1 MNFTQLLLD
10 ATTVAENTGCA
21 VVALSEPV
29 FSGARHMILLAPPG
43 WDKAANIGAESWYQ
57 EEYPDELSALWDEVS
72 KTTFFEAIDEFV
84 EEVNDQSYGK
94 ATYPNVVRTDRYF
107 CKALM
112 DENVPW
118 MINNLMIDRPFIENV
133 LRMAKTMTPA
143 DLPKIREARD
153 EINRE
158 IESGKRRTAADVAV
172 ALGLTEEEMW
182 SKIQNGSII
191 VKNKIK
197 HS

>member
-43 WDKAANIGAESWYQ
+43 WDKAANFGPESWYQ
-57 EEYPDELSALWDEVS
+57 EEYPDELPGLWDEVS
-72 KTTFFEAIDEFV
+72 RTMFFQDIDDFII
-84 EEVNDQSYGK
+84 EVNDKFGSGK
-94 ATYPNVVRTDRYF
+94 PVYPNVVRTEDNSGIV
-107 CKALM
+107 
-112 DENVPW
+112 DEVAGRVEYTLIIGRH
-118 MINNLMIDRPFIENV
+118 MIESV
-133 LRMAKTMTPA
+133 LKEAARMTPS

-158 IESGKRRTAADVAV
+158 IEADRRRTAADVAE
-172 ALGLTEEEMW
+172 ALGLTEEELW
-182 SKIQNGSII
+182 EKIQNGSII

-197 HS
+197 NL